1 MKSNL
6 KLNPSNVFL
15 SVSKRCA
22 QVAQGDAILVLEAM
36 KMQHTLRAVEGGSV
50 RELSIEAD
58 DQVKA
63 GQVLALIKSDEI
75 SI

>member
-1 MKSNL
+1 
-6 KLNPSNVFL
+6 
-15 SVSKRCA
+15 
-22 QVAQGDAILVLEAM
+22 M